1 MGMPGADE
9 RILTL
14 SYPWIGYAR
23 AAIRNENVHPQS
35 KYLPHFCV
43 TMLFKLSLRDDS
55 TLQILIPFLNHLKL
69 RHLVWAHV
77 NKIVLYYIILGAV
90 TSPPTFGPP
99 ADCDRWNGDHMLVR
113 VTRES
118 QREISQHVADVFSS
132 PQGDEQK
139 SPGNDWLII

>member
-35 KYLPHFCV
+35 KYLFLFCV

-55 TLQILIPFLNHLKL
+55 TLQILIPFLNHLNL
-69 RHLVWAHV
+69 GHLVWAHV
-77 NKIVLYYIILGAV
+77 TKIVLYYVMYEACQAG
-90 TSPPTFGPP
+90 
-99 ADCDRWNGDHMLVR
+99 
-113 VTRES
+113 ES
-118 QREISQHVADVFSS
+118 SLAISVFWLHVACIYTTEYHLMELLFLSYS
-132 PQGDEQK
+132 LECSTLRKEYP
-139 SPGNDWLII
+139 

>member
-55 TLQILIPFLNHLKL
+55 TLQILIPFLNHLL
-69 RHLVWAHV
+69 LGHLVWAHV
-77 NKIVLYYIILGAV
+77 TKIVLYYVMYEACQAGETYLAIFVFWLHIVAFIPQNII
-90 TSPPTFGPP
+90 S
-99 ADCDRWNGDHMLVR
+99 W
-113 VTRES
+113 
-118 QREISQHVADVFSS
+118 SS
-132 PQGDEQK
+132 FFLSYSLECSTLRKEYP
-139 SPGNDWLII
+139 